1 MGADAHA
8 EHRAAELTRRELSAA
23 RFRKLALASAVSL
36 YVIVTSGA
44 TVRLTGSGL
53 GCEGW
58 PGCSPGAV
66 FPEKDYHSFVEFG
79 NRLVSIFPILLSLAT
94 ATAAMFVRGLSR
106 WVKLTA
112 WGAALGTLAQ
122 APLGLITVRLDLDP
136 VAVMSH
142 FLLAVAVLA
151 AAVVVVLEARR
162 LEVGP
167 AQPLVPFWARWAG
180 IGFAALAL
188 ALVVSGTLVTAAGPH
203 AGDPDVVDRLW
214 HLDDAI
220 WLHVRVT
227 AVFGIALLGVLWYL
241 RRTPLIRVG
250 LILLAVVLAQM
261 IVGELQWRNSLPWW
275 LVLVHVTLATAIW
288 AATVWLVTLLWRPS
302 ASTARA

>member
-8 EHRAAELTRRELSAA
+8 EPRAAVLTRRELTAA

-94 ATAAMFVRGLSR
+94 ATASVFIRGLPR
-106 WVKLTA
+106 WAKVTA

-122 APLGLITVRLDLDP
+122 APLGLLTVRLDLDP
-136 VAVMSH
+136 VAVMAH
-142 FLLAVAVLA
+142 FLLAIVVLA
-151 AAVVVVLEARR
+151 AAIVVVLEARR
-162 LEVGP
+162 LEVGSVE
-167 AQPLVPFWARWAG
+167 PLVPLWARRAG

-188 ALVVSGTLVTAAGPH
+188 ALVVSGTVVTAAGPH

-214 HLDDAI
+214 RLDSAV

-227 AVFGIALLGVLWYL
+227 AAFGIALLGVLWYL

-250 LILLAVVLAQM
+250 LILLGVVLAQM
-261 IVGELQWRNSLPWW
+261 IVGEIQWRSSLPWW
-275 LVLVHVTLATAIW
+275 LVLVHVALATGIW

-302 ASTARA
+302 AATARA

>member
-1 MGADAHA
+1 MGAEAHA
-8 EHRAAELTRRELSAA
+8 EPHAARLARRELTAS

-79 NRLVSIFPILLSLAT
+79 NRLVSVFPILLSLAT
-94 ATAAMFVRGLSR
+94 ATASVFVHGLPR
-106 WVKLTA
+106 WAKVTA

-136 VAVMSH
+136 VAVMAH
-142 FLLAVAVLA
+142 FLLAIVVLA
-151 AAVVVVLEARR
+151 GAIVVVLEARR
-162 LEVGP
+162 LEVG
-167 AQPLVPFWARWAG
+167 AVEPLVPSWARWAG
-180 IGFAALAL
+180 LGFAALAL
-188 ALVVSGTLVTAAGPH
+188 ALVVSGTVVTAAGPH

-214 HLDDAI
+214 QLDHAV

-250 LILLAVVLAQM
+250 LILLGLVLAQM
-261 IVGELQWRNSLPWW
+261 IVGEIQWRSSLPWW
-275 LVLVHVTLATAIW
+275 LVLVHVTLATGIW

-302 ASTARA
+302 AAAARA